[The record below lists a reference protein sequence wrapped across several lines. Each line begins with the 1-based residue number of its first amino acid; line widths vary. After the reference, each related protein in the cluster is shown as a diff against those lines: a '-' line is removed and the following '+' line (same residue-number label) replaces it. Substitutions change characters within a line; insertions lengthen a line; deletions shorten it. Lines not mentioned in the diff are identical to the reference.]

1 VARRVSIQD
10 LKARLGRRATMMEIG
25 GFRPPE
31 NPSAS
36 WFGRVNLALPE
47 ELLSANDDEAAE

>member
-1 VARRVSIQD
+1 
-10 LKARLGRRATMMEIG
+10 MMEIG

-47 ELLSANDDEAAE
+47 EQWPDDDGQPRLLLSANDDEAAE